1 MLVPR
6 LLWHHIGAEDTAICI
21 LILLTKCLWF
31 ESDGV
36 GTFKTE
42 YNATDKFAGF
52 VTHSEFRPYVTEIGL
67 YNDSNQLLA
76 VGKLAKPIKESLSG
90 ISKNKFRVR
99 FGHEVRYWKDTSVY
113 FSGAS
118 TTFFHSLVKQ
128 TSINWEFFLV
138 LLKKGDIQIR
148 TGE

>member
-1 MLVPR
+1 MGTQIDWRNRNKL
-6 LLWHHIGAEDTAICI
+6 
-21 LILLTKCLWF
+21 
-31 ESDGV
+31 
-36 GTFKTE
+36 TFKGENITVDGIVFKFQNVDNFVQTKLAE
-42 YNATDKFAGF
+42 YLFKIGF
-52 VTHSEFRPYVTEIGL
+52 NES
-67 YNDSNQLLA
+67 
-76 VGKLAKPIKESLSG
+76 GKLAKPIKESLSG

-99 FGHEVRYWKDTSVY
+99 FGHEVWYWKDTSVY